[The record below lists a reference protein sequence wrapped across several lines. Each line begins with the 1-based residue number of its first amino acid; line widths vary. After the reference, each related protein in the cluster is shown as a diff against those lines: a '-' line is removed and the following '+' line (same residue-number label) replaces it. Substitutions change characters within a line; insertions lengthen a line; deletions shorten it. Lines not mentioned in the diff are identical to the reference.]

1 MVQSPCACA
10 VYEERDRFGHR
21 FHSCLTNVRREWRHC
36 LRVDGRALY
45 MSDVANSQ
53 PLVLASVLR
62 EKGVG
67 GCDEYVR
74 LCEEGRFYDQA
85 AEELGVGR
93 DDAKRNLVS
102 YVFFGKNKYRS
113 KYHTWLQERFPPVY
127 EFIRTA
133 KRTDYARLARM
144 LQRQESKIVISGAC
158 DDMMLLEPDLFVA
171 TIHDALLY
179 LPEDRETVEGRLRE
193 AFRRFGVRVTLKHT
207 SYEERP

>member
-1 MVQSPCACA
+1 
-10 VYEERDRFGHR
+10 
-21 FHSCLTNVRREWRHC
+21 
-36 LRVDGRALY
+36 

-62 EKGVG
+62 EKGIR

-85 AEELGVGR
+85 AEELGVAR

-113 KYHTWLQERFPPVY
+113 RYHAWLQERFPPVY
-127 EFIRTA
+127 EFVRTV
-133 KRTDYARLARM
+133 KRTDYARLARV

-158 DDMMLLEPDLFVA
+158 DDMMLLEPGMFVA

-193 AFRRFGVRVTLKHT
+193 AFGRFGVRVTLKHT